1 MKRARILTWAAL
13 AGTLACLPGC
23 AGVHRVADGSQVP
36 KQLQSRQ
43 VIVTLHDSTPEAWS
57 TATQLLVARHGLRV
71 VGNFPLS
78 SIRVQCVVF
87 QVPAEESLPAVI
99 ERLRADPLVES
110 VQPNQVFQ
118 GLEAPGAGSYAT
130 LSYGARAIRADV
142 AHRVSTGK
150 GVRVALV
157 DTGVDRD
164 HPDLRG
170 RVERIADFVEQGKSS
185 FAGMRHGTAMAG
197 VIAARDGDGLGISGI
212 APEAKLVSIK
222 ACWHPGEG
230 GKALCSSWTLAKAI
244 DLSINIAAQVLN
256 LSLSGAPDP
265 LLARLIARAH
275 QRGMTIVAASAENG
289 DGPGFPAS
297 LKTVIA
303 VLASD
308 ANGEVQ
314 LSAGKEQTLAI
325 AAPGVDILTTTPQQG
340 YDFLSGSSLAAAHV
354 TGVVALLLEKKP
366 RLSPSDLAKLL
377 MTTAQHAPDNAQPS
391 AHPIGI
397 VDACA
402 ALGKLAGKPACPK

>member
-1 MKRARILTWAAL
+1 M
-13 AGTLACLPGC
+13 LACLLGC
-23 AGVHRVADGSQVP
+23 VGAHPKTPAASIGPVAEG
-36 KQLQSRQ
+36 L
-43 VIVTLHDSTPEAWS
+43 DSTPEAWS
-57 TATQLLVARHGLRV
+57 TATQLLVARHRLRV

-87 QVPAEESLPAVI
+87 QVPDERSLLDVI
-99 ERLRADPLVES
+99 ERLKADPLVES
-110 VQPNQVFQ
+110 VQPNQVFE
-118 GLEAPGAGSYAT
+118 GLEAPRADSYAA

-150 GVRVALV
+150 GVRVVLV
-157 DTGVDRD
+157 DTGVDKD

-170 RVERIADFVEQGKSS
+170 RVERIANFVEPGKSS
-185 FAGMRHGTAMAG
+185 FAGDRHGTAMAG
-197 VIAARDGDGLGISGI
+197 VIAARAGDGVGISGI

-222 ACWHPGEG
+222 ACWHPRGG

-244 DLSINIAAQVLN
+244 DLSINTGAQVLN

-265 LLARLIARAH
+265 LLARLIAVAH
-275 QRGMTIVAASAENG
+275 ERGMTIVAASAENG
-289 DGPGFPAS
+289 NGPGFPAS
-297 LKTVIA
+297 LETVIA

-308 ANGEVQ
+308 ANGQVQ
-314 LSAGKEQTLAI
+314 LPAWKEQTLAI
-325 AAPGVDILTTTPQQG
+325 AAPGVDILTTAPQQG

-366 RLSPSDLAKLL
+366 RLSPSDMAKLI
-377 MTTAQHAPDNAQPS
+377 MTTAQHAPANAQP
-391 AHPIGI
+391 HPIGI

-402 ALGKLAGKPACPK
+402 ALDELAGKPACPQ